1 MKRYRAIAKIV
12 CIWAAAAVLILSCAL
27 NAAGAEKALFLKDTF
42 PDGFKLKEP
51 VRFYN
56 QGDLYEYIDGQAV
69 FYISYGFKRL
79 EHGVYVSGKKE
90 YTVDVYELASRLS
103 AFGAYRQQRDES
115 SGELKVGVEGSTI
128 EYLTTFYKGSHYI
141 EIIPAGSESEDVP
154 TMKKLASHVA
164 AAIHGETELPPEVG
178 LFPQKDL
185 IAGSERYVDENLLSY
200 SVMGRGLT
208 AHYNQG
214 GDTELRVFLAL
225 PADHLAVLLSDG
237 VDRRDRGDDLLAAE
251 GAGDEHPQGD
261 LAVAGQVHAA
271 PAAFQVRLDQQHIIQ
286 GILGQEDPQPLRVFQ
301 HASRRCGLHQSGCAG
316 AGPLDR
322 LQ

>member
-1 MKRYRAIAKIV
+1 MKRHRAVATIV
-12 CIWAAAAVLILSCAL
+12 CIRAVAAVLVLSCAL
-27 NAAGAEKALFLKDTF
+27 TAAGAEKALFLKDTF
-42 PDGFKLKEP
+42 PDGFKLKEA

-79 EHGVYVSGKKE
+79 EHGVYVSGGKE

-115 SGELKVGVEGSTI
+115 SGELGAGVEGSTI
-128 EYLTTFYKGSHYI
+128 EYLTTFYKGSSYI
-141 EIIPAGSESEDVP
+141 EIIPADSESEDVP
-154 TMKKLASHVA
+154 MMKKLAGHVA
-164 AAIHGETELPPEVG
+164 AAIPGETELPPEVG

-225 PADHLAVLLSDG
+225 PTDQKAARKVYDG
-237 VDRRDRGDDLLAAE
+237 FIEKIKNTSLQKLEKTEGIKGETPYQGEAMMYLRDRFVFGCLNVKNEENARKILEALYANLKKQYLL
-251 GAGDEHPQGD
+251 D
-261 LAVAGQVHAA
+261 
-271 PAAFQVRLDQQHIIQ
+271 
-286 GILGQEDPQPLRVFQ
+286 
-301 HASRRCGLHQSGCAG
+301 
-316 AGPLDR
+316 
-322 LQ
+322 

>member
-1 MKRYRAIAKIV
+1 MKRHGAVATIV
-12 CIWAAAAVLILSCAL
+12 CIRAVAAVLVLSCAL
-27 NAAGAEKALFLKDTF
+27 TAAGAEEALFLKDTF
-42 PDGFKLKEP
+42 PDGFKLKVP

-79 EHGVYVSGKKE
+79 EHGVYVSGGKE

-115 SGELKVGVEGSTI
+115 SGELGAGVEGSTI
-128 EYLTTFYKGSHYI
+128 EYLTTFYKGSSYI

-154 TMKKLASHVA
+154 MMKKLAGHVA
-164 AAIHGETELPPEVG
+164 AAIPGETELPPEVG

-225 PADHLAVLLSDG
+225 PTDQKAARKVYDG
-237 VDRRDRGDDLLAAE
+237 FLEKIKNTSLQKLEKVEWVKGDTPYQGEAMMYLRDRFVFGCLNVKNEENARKILEALYANLKKQYLL
-251 GAGDEHPQGD
+251 D
-261 LAVAGQVHAA
+261 
-271 PAAFQVRLDQQHIIQ
+271 
-286 GILGQEDPQPLRVFQ
+286 
-301 HASRRCGLHQSGCAG
+301 
-316 AGPLDR
+316 
-322 LQ
+322 